1 MLGEAEKK
9 RLEKIAASH
18 QNVWEAFKE
27 VAGKRYEEYLCALEE
42 NMPKTQVQKR
52 KELQDI
58 RNRWNA
64 SAKQI
69 QDIEDKDL
77 ERVLIYFAMNLRGVT
92 TGDGVNKW
100 NIKNVFHDRRSTA
113 VAKCPYTL
121 IPASKSIIIVTV
133 ASVSPSRRKKN
144 KPVFVCSCFIFV

>member
-92 TGDGVNKW
+92 TGDGATRV
-100 NIKNVFHDRRSTA
+100 
-113 VAKCPYTL
+113 
-121 IPASKSIIIVTV
+121 
-133 ASVSPSRRKKN
+133 SVSCV
-144 KPVFVCSCFIFV
+144 PV